1 LRLLSEL
8 GRAGTAEDGNVAH
21 QKAVTQNSL
30 APLFRRDLAR
40 LGQQID
46 AFPNDEALW
55 QTLPGVTN
63 AAGNLVLHLEGNLRE
78 YVGRQLGKLPYRRNR
93 ELEFSLKGMSKS
105 ELGARIAEL
114 RLSIP
119 SVIEGL
125 SLEQMEMAYPEAVLG
140 APVSTQH
147 FLIHLYG
154 HLNWHL
160 GQVDYLR
167 RILTGDGA
175 IKPAR

>member
-1 LRLLSEL
+1 MSITSDLRF
-8 GRAGTAEDGNVAH
+8 
-21 QKAVTQNSL
+21 
-30 APLFRRDLAR
+30 LFDRDLAKLSR
-40 LGQQID
+40 QIE

-63 AAGNLVLHLEGNLRE
+63 AAGNLALHIEGNLWE
-78 YVGRQLGKLPYRRNR
+78 YVGRQLGNVPYERKRD
-93 ELEFSLKGMSKS
+93 LEFSSKGLSRA
-105 ELGARIAEL
+105 ELSTRLAEL
-114 RLSIP
+114 RRTIP

-125 SLEQMEMAYPEAVLG
+125 SAEQMEMEYPEVVLG
-140 APVSTQH
+140 TTTSTQE

-167 RILTGDGA
+167 RILVKDGLP
-175 IKPAR
+175 I